1 MKKSEALDALFNEI
15 RLSMHRLVQVTESL
29 HADEPITLGM
39 RAVLEF
45 LLRNGEAT
53 VPHIARSRHV
63 SRQHIQSL
71 VNPLLDEG
79 LVALRDNPAHRRS
92 ALVAL
97 TASGDRLIR
106 RLRRKEGRAFARM
119 GIDVS
124 ATRIEAATSTLSL
137 LRHALSEPP

>member
-124 ATRIEAATSTLSL
+124 ATRIEAATSTLSS

>member
-92 ALVAL
+92 PLVSL
-97 TASGDRLIR
+97 TATGDRLIR
-106 RLRRKEGRAFARM
+106 RLRGKEGRAFAKM

-124 ATRIEAATSTLSL
+124 AARIEAATSTLSS
-137 LRHALSEPP
+137 LRRALSEPP